1 MPLVTVTALKGRT
14 GEEKKKIGDAIHAA
28 LAEAGVP
35 PGDRFQRFF
44 DMNPEDF
51 IYDPSYPDNT
61 AKRTDK
67 FILIQIVLSA
77 GRSVKVKRKLL
88 EKLMTGL
95 KELSIDPAGVMVVF
109 VETVWENWAFAN
121 GTLLHV

>member
-14 GEEKKKIGDAIHAA
+14 GEEKREIGDAIQTA
-28 LAEAGVP
+28 LVEAGVP
-35 PGDRFQRFF
+35 KEDRFQRFF

-51 IYDPSYPDNT
+51 IYHASYPDNT

-67 FILIQIVLSA
+67 FILIQIVLSV
-77 GRSVKVKRKLL
+77 GRSAKVKRKLL
-88 EKLMTGL
+88 ETLMAGL
-95 KELSIDPAGVMVVF
+95 KKLSIDPADVTVVF
-109 VETVWENWAFAN
+109 VETAWENWAFAN